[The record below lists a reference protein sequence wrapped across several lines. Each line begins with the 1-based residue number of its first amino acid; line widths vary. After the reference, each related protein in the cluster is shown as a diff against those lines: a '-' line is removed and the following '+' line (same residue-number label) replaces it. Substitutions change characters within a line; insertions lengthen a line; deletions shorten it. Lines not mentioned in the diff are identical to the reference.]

1 MNIEFGLFSTKV
13 TTEEE
18 RCRADDCFRIM
29 AQDDPC
35 FVDVQN
41 NKVLCPDCGK
51 CERYARKKQEEREK
65 RGITE
70 IPLIKGLDY

>member
-1 MNIEFGLFSTKV
+1 MNIEYGLLSTKV

-18 RCRADDCFRIM
+18 RCREKDCFRVM
-29 AQDDPC
+29 HFDDEC
-35 FVDVQN
+35 FVDVSN
-41 NKVLCPDCGK
+41 NRVLCVDCGK

-65 RGITE
+65 RGIKD

>member
-1 MNIEFGLFSTKV
+1 MKIQYGLFETKI

-18 RCRADDCFRIM
+18 RCREKDCFRVM
-29 AQDDPC
+29 NFDDPC

-41 NKVLCPDCGK
+41 NKVLCSDCGR

-65 RGITE
+65 RGITQ

>member
-1 MNIEFGLFSTKV
+1 MIH
-13 TTEEE
+13 
-18 RCRADDCFRIM
+18 DD
-29 AQDDPC
+29 AC

-41 NKVLCPDCGK
+41 NKILCPDCGK